1 MRNKKLH
8 LSFVLLFSILSYAV
22 LNGQTKIVNN
32 AFQAGEKLTYDLY
45 YKYGIINMK
54 GGNATLNTESTTYN
68 STDAYKLTLHASTS
82 GLIGSIYSIEDTLI
96 SYMDKNLVPL
106 LFVKGADEM
115 KDYRRERQIYKYQNG
130 KTFIRTIRH
139 RNGELSFDE
148 NIITDR
154 CTYDMM
160 SILAFARTLNYS
172 NMQRGDNTQVQ
183 FITGKR
189 LVNMYIRYLGK
200 SSMKVNNG
208 NTYNAIELSLMIL
221 DKAFVDQEEAMRVW
235 ITDDENKLPL
245 QINSKLK
252 IGEMRVV
259 LKDISGNKHPLN

>member
-8 LSFVLLFSILSYAV
+8 VSFLLLFTVFCYVLSS
-22 LNGQTKIVNN
+22 GQTAIENN
-32 AFQAGEKLTYDLY
+32 AFDAGEKLTYDLY

-54 GGNATLNTESTTYN
+54 GGRATLNTESTTYN
-68 STDAYKLTLHASTS
+68 DKEAYKLTLTASTG
-82 GLIGSIYSIEDTLI
+82 GLIGNFYNIEDTLT

-106 LFVKGADEM
+106 LFVKGAAEG
-115 KDYRRERQIYKYQNG
+115 KDYTRERQIYKYQNG
-130 KTFIRTIRH
+130 KTSIRTIRH

-148 NIITDR
+148 NINTER

-160 SILAFARTLNYS
+160 SILAFARTLDYS
-172 NMQRGDNTQVQ
+172 KMQRADNTQVQ

-189 LVNMYIRYLGK
+189 LVNMYIRYMGK
-200 SSMKVNNG
+200 SSMKANDG
-208 NTYNAIELSLMIL
+208 KTYQAIELSLMIL

>member
-1 MRNKKLH
+1 MRNRKIH
-8 LSFVLLFSILSYAV
+8 VSFILLFSVLSHTLLY
-22 LNGQTKIVNN
+22 GQTKIVNN
-32 AFQAGEKLTYDLY
+32 AFDAGEKLTYDLY

-54 GGNATLNTESTTYN
+54 GGTATLNTETTTYN
-68 STDAYKLTLHASTS
+68 GTDAYKLTLQASTG
-82 GLIGSIYSIEDTLI
+82 GLIGSIYSIEDTLT
-96 SYMDKNLVPL
+96 SYMDKKLVPL
-106 LFVKGADEM
+106 LFVKGAVEM
-115 KDYRRERQIYKYQNG
+115 KDYTSERQIYKYQNG
-130 KTFIRTIRH
+130 KTSIRTIRH

-172 NMQRGDNTQVQ
+172 KMQRGDNTQVQ
-183 FITGKR
+183 FITGRR

-200 SSMKVNNG
+200 STMKVNNG
-208 NTYNAIELSLMIL
+208 KTYDAIELSLMIL
-221 DKAFVDQEEAMRVW
+221 DKAFVDKEEAMRVW

-259 LKDISGNKHPLN
+259 LKDFSGNKHPL